1 MISIIIPTLNE
12 EVLLPKLLEQLNAS
26 ELRREFNYEIIVSD
40 GGSKDKTIEIAQA
53 KADKVISY
61 SDPHDNIAFGRNR
74 GSRDAAGDILI
85 FMNAD
90 VRIEDPV
97 PFFHKIDKYFRH
109 SEYLAMTC
117 VVKTFPEE
125 ACFKDTLFHGFCNI
139 YFYSL
144 NVFGVGMGRG
154 ECNIVK
160 KDVFQAVS
168 GYDVKLVAGEDWD
181 LYKRIAKKGKI
192 FFDWNLKIFE
202 SPRRYRKMGY
212 MRVILSWFTNS
223 FSIVVAKKSSSRIWE
238 QVR

>member
-12 EVLLPKLLEQLNAS
+12 EILLPNLLEQLNTS
-26 ELRREFNYEIIVSD
+26 ELRKAFDYEVIVSD
-40 GGSKDKTIEIAQA
+40 GGSKDRTIEIAQA

-61 SDPHDNIAFGRNR
+61 TDPHDNIAVGRNR
-74 GSRDAAGDILI
+74 GSKTASGDILI

-90 VRIEDPV
+90 VRIEDSV
-97 PFFHKIDKYFRH
+97 SFFNKVSNYFRN
-109 SEYLAMTC
+109 SDYLAMTC
-117 VVKTFPEE
+117 VVETFPEE

-144 NVFGVGMGRG
+144 NLFGVGMGRG

-160 KDVFQAVS
+160 NKVFQSVS
-168 GYDVKLVAGEDWD
+168 GYNEKLVAGEDWD

-223 FSIVVAKKSSSRIWE
+223 FSIVVAKKSSSRVWE

>member
-181 LYKRIAKKGKI
+181 L
-192 FFDWNLKIFE
+192 KIFE